1 MGRLTRV
8 PELRQTPSGVSTTT
22 ISIAVD
28 HDYKKDGQDKEADLM
43 QNNWLLFR
51 TTVLFLL
58 AAAFFLV
65 SVSRSKPLQPVPA

>member
-28 HDYKKDGQDKEADLM
+28 HDYKKDGQDKEADFDAG
-43 QNNWLLFR
+43 QW
-51 TTVLFLL
+51 
-58 AAAFFLV
+58 A
-65 SVSRSKPLQPVPA
+65 PL

>member
-43 QNNWLLFR
+43 QDNWLLFR
-51 TTVLFLL
+51 TTVLSLL
-58 AAAFFLV
+58 SAAFFLV
-65 SVSRSKPLQPVPA
+65 SVSRSKLLQPVPA